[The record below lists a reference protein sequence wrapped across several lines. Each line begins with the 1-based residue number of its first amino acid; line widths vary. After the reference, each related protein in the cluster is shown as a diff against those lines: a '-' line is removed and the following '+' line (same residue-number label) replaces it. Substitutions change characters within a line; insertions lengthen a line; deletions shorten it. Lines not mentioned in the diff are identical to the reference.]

1 VIWRLNQGADRRIR
15 AKHPWV
21 FSNELSVSPKGINPG
36 QAITLQDAKGNFLAH
51 GYGNPHS
58 LIAFRALSFDAR
70 EEGIVSSEGVISR
83 VVKTWAQRQLIGYQ
97 RSFRL
102 IYGEGDSLPG
112 LIVDRYLVEQ
122 NGKRAQ
128 VLAVQILSY
137 GMHVIVSNPESFFR
151 QLIED
156 VFDQKIS
163 EFDWKNTAVVLR
175 NDVSVRKLEGLTY
188 DQASVIKAIE
198 GFDLSNIDLVL
209 DPPYAGGAK
218 TDEILMRADLIEGQK
233 TGFFLD
239 QAYNIEVMCQQIRRQ
254 KHSFQ
259 SPVRILDLC
268 CYVGQWST
276 KIAAVF
282 KELGIE
288 TEVTIVDVSEKA
300 LEFAKINAERV
311 GAKVIVKRMDVMH
324 DLAGLPTRHWDIVIA
339 DPPAFIKAKKDI
351 PTGRAGYLKLFTQAF
366 KLTTSGGLTMCCSCS
381 AHFKEE
387 EMIETLSKAATRGEA
402 WIRCL
407 NKGGQAADHPV
418 LMSFAE
424 GFYLKGFLFQVI

>member
-1 VIWRLNQGADRRIR
+1 MIWRLNQGADKRIR

-21 FSNELSVSPKGINPG
+21 FSNELSSSPKGIVPG

-70 EEGIVSSEGVISR
+70 ETDIATAEGIISR
-83 VVKTWAQRQLIGYQ
+83 IVRTWAQRQLVGYQ

-102 IYGEGDSLPG
+102 VYGEGDCLPG
-112 LIVDRYLVEQ
+112 LVIDRYLVDQ
-122 NGKRAQ
+122 NGRRVQ
-128 VLAVQILSY
+128 VLAVQILAY
-137 GMHVIVSNPESFFR
+137 GMHTILNKAESFFR
-151 QLIED
+151 RVVED
-156 VFDQKIS
+156 AFDQKIS
-163 EFDWKNTAVVLR
+163 EYSWDQTAVILR

-188 DQASVIKAIE
+188 DEALVLKTIAD
-198 GFDLSNIDLVL
+198 FDFKNIDIVL
-209 DPPYAGGAK
+209 DPATAGSG
-218 TDEILMRADLIEGQK
+218 EILMRTDLIEGQK

-239 QAYNIEVMCQQIRRQ
+239 QAYNIEMLCQQILRQ
-254 KHSFQ
+254 KNSFQ
-259 SPVRILDLC
+259 GPVRILDLC

-276 KIAAVF
+276 KVASVF
-282 KELGIE
+282 KALGVE
-288 TEVTIVDVSEKA
+288 TEVTLVDVSEQA
-300 LEFAKINAERV
+300 LEFAKINAERT
-311 GAKVIVKRMDVMH
+311 GAKVIVKRMDVMS
-324 DLAGLPTRHWDIVIA
+324 DLGGLPTRHWDIVIA

-351 PTGRAGYLKLFTQAF
+351 PTGTAGYLKLFTHAF
-366 KLTTSGGLTMCCSCS
+366 KLTASGGLTICCSCS

-387 EMIETLSKAATRGEA
+387 DMIHTLSKAATRGEA

-424 GFYLKGFLFQVI
+424 GFYLKGFLFQVIA